1 MKSSNQKRAAEIE
14 ESIRRILFDDW
25 DPIGV
30 NDLAPE
36 DEYDSYIGGVYRLLA
51 SKADVQAI
59 EDHLRNLE
67 ITQMETSSGT
77 HRNAIAEKLSKL
89 DVTLENRNSN

>member
-1 MKSSNQKRAAEIE
+1 MQDKRKRIAEIA
-14 ESIRRILFDDW
+14 ESIRRVLFDDW

-30 NDLAPE
+30 NDLAPG

-51 SKADVQAI
+51 SGADTKTI

-67 ITQMETSSGT
+67 LTEMEVSSGP
-77 HRNAIAEKLSKL
+77 RRKVVAKKLSSLNVAL
-89 DVTLENRNSN
+89 DN